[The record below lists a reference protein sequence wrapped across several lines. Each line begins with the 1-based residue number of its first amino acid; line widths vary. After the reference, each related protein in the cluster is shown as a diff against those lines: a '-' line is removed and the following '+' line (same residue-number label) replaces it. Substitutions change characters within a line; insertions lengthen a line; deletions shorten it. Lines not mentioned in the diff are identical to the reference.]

1 MLHARNYPVLGITA
15 GAVLLLAIALYVPSL
30 RDIFQFSRLHVNDVA
45 ICVVLA
51 MASVTGI
58 EVMKLR
64 HRSAT

>member
-1 MLHARNYPVLGITA
+1 LGLTA